1 MRPALWSVRV
11 RDDPV
16 FVTTQIEAPS
26 PRIYLSIP
34 SPVRGLCDE
43 FSTLPRARCRGSAAM
58 PVMTIDDLISS
69 DEEADI
75 AAPPA
80 PTGRLAPGSLAAAH
94 RARKPQRASPV
105 GRPAAQQKAPPPAG
119 RHAAQHNAKA
129 IDYMSSSDETD
140 QSPAPMAGTTHAALR
155 QQARQVAQL
164 RSRLEAPSP
173 SARRFT
179 FQSPPPSP
187 ALYLPTLPGEGSSLL
202 QEAGATGQAG
212 LDEATL
218 YDAAG
223 GAALSEL
230 MTGLLHAAGPSSAR
244 TSSGDAAAEAALQAA
259 VQSLSACQQQQS
271 LRLQRSVAS
280 LRSDLRERLLLLE
293 REFVAKAELLAGDLS
308 EAVRAEKAASEDRVA
323 RCAADLR
330 ASLQGLSRAQETRT
344 VARHS
349 AQPPSSARHL
359 LQSNDPG
366 GPMREL
372 ITPRPGAE
380 WRVEHGSRGRAA
392 PPHNSDSPWRQ
403 GTRSRLDEL
412 DSDSD

>member
-1 MRPALWSVRV
+1 
-11 RDDPV
+11 
-16 FVTTQIEAPS
+16 
-26 PRIYLSIP
+26 
-34 SPVRGLCDE
+34 
-43 FSTLPRARCRGSAAM
+43 M

-69 DEEADI
+69 DEEPAI

-94 RARKPQRASPV
+94 RARKPQRAPP
-105 GRPAAQQKAPPPAG
+105 GRHAAQQKAPPAG
-119 RHAAQHNAKA
+119 RHAAQHNAKV
-129 IDYMSSSDETD
+129 IDYLSSSDETD
-140 QSPAPMAGTTHAALR
+140 QSPAPTAGTTHAALR
-155 QQARQVAQL
+155 QAAQVAQL

-202 QEAGATGQAG
+202 QEVGATGQAA
-212 LDEATL
+212 LDEAAL
-218 YDAAG
+218 YDAAGG

-230 MTGLLHAAGPSSAR
+230 MTGLLHAAP
-244 TSSGDAAAEAALQAA
+244 SSGDAAAEAALQAA

-308 EAVRAEKAASEDRVA
+308 EAVRAEKAASEVSVA

-330 ASLQGLSRAQETRT
+330 ASLQGLSRAQEART

-349 AQPPSSARHL
+349 AQPPASARHL
-359 LQSNDPG
+359 PQSNGPG
-366 GPMREL
+366 GTMREL
-372 ITPRPGAE
+372 VTPRPGGE
-380 WRVEHGSRGRAA
+380 WRLEHGSRRAA
-392 PPHNSDSPWRQ
+392 PPHSSDSPWRQ

>member
-1 MRPALWSVRV
+1 
-11 RDDPV
+11 
-16 FVTTQIEAPS
+16 
-26 PRIYLSIP
+26 
-34 SPVRGLCDE
+34 
-43 FSTLPRARCRGSAAM
+43 M

-94 RARKPQRASPV
+94 RARKPQRAPP
-105 GRPAAQQKAPPPAG
+105 GRHAAQQKAPPAG
-119 RHAAQHNAKA
+119 RHAAQHNAKV
-129 IDYMSSSDETD
+129 IDYVSSSDETD
-140 QSPAPMAGTTHAALR
+140 QSPAPTAGTTHAALR
-155 QQARQVAQL
+155 QAAQVAQL

-202 QEAGATGQAG
+202 QEVGATGQAG

-308 EAVRAEKAASEDRVA
+308 EAVRAEKAASEVSVA

-330 ASLQGLSRAQETRT
+330 ASLQGLSCAQETRT

-349 AQPPSSARHL
+349 AQPPASARHL
-359 LQSNDPG
+359 PQSNGPG
-366 GPMREL
+366 GTMREL
-372 ITPRPGAE
+372 VTPRPGGE
-380 WRVEHGSRGRAA
+380 WRLEHGSRRAA
-392 PPHNSDSPWRQ
+392 PPHSSDSPWRQ

>member
-1 MRPALWSVRV
+1 MLVGATRV
-11 RDDPV
+11 AQAR
-16 FVTTQIEAPS
+16 EEKSERAPG
-26 PRIYLSIP
+26 R
-34 SPVRGLCDE
+34 
-43 FSTLPRARCRGSAAM
+43 RGSLAM
-58 PVMTIDDLISS
+58 PVITIDDLISS
-69 DEEADI
+69 DEETAI

-94 RARKPQRASPV
+94 RARKPQASPI
-105 GRPAAQQKAPPPAG
+105 G
-119 RHAAQHNAKA
+119 RHAAQQKDPPSRWHAARHNAKVN
-129 IDYMSSSDETD
+129 DYPSSSDETD
-140 QSPAPMAGTTHAALR
+140 QSRAPAAGTTHAALR
-155 QQARQVAQL
+155 QAAQVAQL

-187 ALYLPTLPGEGSSLL
+187 ALSLPTFSGEGSSLL
-202 QEAGATGQAG
+202 QEAGATGQAAH
-212 LDEATL
+212 DEATL

-230 MTGLLHAAGPSSAR
+230 MTGLLHAAL
-244 TSSGDAAAEAALQAA
+244 SSGDAAVDAAAEAALQAA

-293 REFVAKAELLAGDLS
+293 REFVAKAELLAGELS
-308 EAVRAEKAASEDRVA
+308 EAVRAEKAASEDSVA

-330 ASLQGLSRAQETRT
+330 ASLQGLSHAQETRT

-349 AQPPSSARHL
+349 AQPPSSACHL
-359 LQSNDPG
+359 PQCNYPG
-366 GPMREL
+366 GPMRGL

-380 WRVEHGSRGRAA
+380 WRVEHEGRRAA
-392 PPHNSDSPWRQ
+392 PPHSDRDSDPPWRQ
-403 GTRSRLDEL
+403 GTRSRLDEI